1 MLALISTISV
11 ILGGTTACLAE
22 RFPAYTKAME
32 TAAGVLL
39 IGGRALIGS
48 GLPVLI

>member
-1 MLALISTISV
+1 MLALVSTVSV

-22 RFPAYTKAME
+22 RFPAYMPAMQ
-32 TAAGVLL
+32 TVAGILL
-39 IGGRALIGS
+39 IGGLALIGS